1 MSDPLRPPN
10 TYEEQQLIEDARQER
25 LTVAMESIA
34 ESLRQISISLRPRNA

>member
-1 MSDPLRPPN
+1 MTDPLRPPN

-34 ESLRQISISLRPRNA
+34 ASLKQISISLRPRNA